1 MRSLEGVE
9 VLESGIGELK
19 ATKSEDELVLE
30 AMANGI
36 AGITGGNLSLMIVIL
51 IWLSAVASAFVDN
64 IPFAA
69 TMVPVISSLSATMGG
84 GPEYPGLDP
93 FHGHGYRRQRHP
105 HWGLGQCG
113 GTAIAAREGHP
124 ISWGRYCK
132 YSAPAAVI
140 VVAISMAVIL
150 LRY

>member
-1 MRSLEGVE
+1 
-9 VLESGIGELK
+9 
-19 ATKSEDELVLE
+19 
-30 AMANGI
+30 MA
-36 AGITGGNLSLMIVIL
+36 
-51 IWLSAVASAFVDN
+51 
-64 IPFAA
+64 
-69 TMVPVISSLSATMGG
+69 
-84 GPEYPGLDP
+84 
-93 FHGHGYRRQRHP
+93 
-105 HWGLGQCG
+105 